1 MTYKAHQPPPPS
13 HQGPAV
19 RRPGSAMSA
28 GQRVFLVDGQAVYL
42 EGDGE
47 LTEDVLQQALSQ
59 LSSGGQV
66 VQPVE
71 PEPETKPEEQG
82 AAGEWGGWGAGA
94 FMSCYF

>member
-1 MTYKAHQPPPPS
+1 MHLKSLLPLPPEA
-13 HQGPAV
+13 G
-19 RRPGSAMSA
+19 RRLPGSAMSA

-66 VQPVE
+66 VQPAQ
-71 PEPETKPEEQG
+71 PEPETKPEEQSTV
-82 AAGEWGGWGAGA
+82 GEWGGWRTGA
-94 FMSCYF
+94 FISCSS